1 MARVVPR
8 AYSHAIRIMGGV
20 AMRSECVAAVGLA
33 VLVLGAGGAL
43 AEKVKGTE
51 TCTSGSYARKIGGKD
66 YTCATKCTTPVTDTT
81 CSPSG
86 ACSTT
91 VYNEVSYKD
100 CTEKAASTHPNT
112 GVTGFGTF
120 PSGGLLDDGGGGT
133 GGGRPS
139 PVGPAVRSPGV
150 ILK

>member
-1 MARVVPR
+1 
-8 AYSHAIRIMGGV
+8 
-20 AMRSECVAAVGLA
+20 VAAIGLA
-33 VLVLGAGGAL
+33 VLVLGTGGAI

-66 YTCATKCTTPVTDTT
+66 YTCSTKCTTPVTDTT

-100 CTEKAASTHPNT
+100 CTEKAASTRPNT
-112 GVTGFGTF
+112 GVTGVGKT
-120 PSGGLLDDGGGGT
+120 PSVGLSDGGGGT
-133 GGGRPS
+133 GGGRPR
-139 PVGPAVRSPGV
+139 PVGPAVKSPGV